1 MSEPFNVLL
10 VGVGGQG
17 VVLASDILTTAAML
31 AGRDA
36 KKSEIHGMSQR
47 GGPVFAHVLFGDVVH
62 SPVIPKGSADV
73 LLGMERMELL
83 RWRPGP
89 SRTPSPPTSPKTSCR
104 PGWTPTLTAS
114 TARSRRGSPG
124 W

>member
-47 GGPVFAHVLFGDVVH
+47 GGPVFAHVRFGDVVH

-73 LLGMERMELL
+73 LLGILAKSVDQHVDIRQYH
-83 RWRPGP
+83 
-89 SRTPSPPTSPKTSCR
+89 
-104 PGWTPTLTAS
+104 
-114 TARSRRGSPG
+114 
-124 W
+124 